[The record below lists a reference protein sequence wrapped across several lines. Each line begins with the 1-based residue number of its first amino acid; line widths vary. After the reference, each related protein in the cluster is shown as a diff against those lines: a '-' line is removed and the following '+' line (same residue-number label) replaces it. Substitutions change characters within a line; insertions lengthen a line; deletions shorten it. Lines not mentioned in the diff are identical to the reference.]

1 MNGRQAETTDRG
13 PSENAPAEIRF
24 DGVSCPLPLQDYPNV
39 IMGHGGGGKLTSEL
53 IEHLFL
59 PAFGGHPFVDLA
71 DSTVFPVDATRLAFS
86 TDSYV
91 VQPLFFPGGSIGD
104 LAVNGTVNDISM
116 SGAKPLYLSAGFIVE
131 EGFPIEQLQRIAHDM
146 GAAAKRAGVS
156 IIAGDTKVIERAR
169 GDGCYINTAGVG
181 VVGEGVE
188 IGPKRARPG
197 DLVIVSGTLGDHGMA
212 IMSVRE
218 GLEFES
224 PIESDSASLN
234 EMVAAM
240 IQASPAIRVL
250 RDPTRGGLSASLN
263 EIASASKCG
272 IVIDESRLP
281 IKPMVQSACEILGL
295 DPLLV
300 ANEGKL
306 VCVVAEADSEEVLA
320 AIRSQPDGANAA
332 VIGKVV
338 SEHPGIVVAR
348 TSIGASR
355 VITIPIGEQLPRI
368 C

>member
-1 MNGRQAETTDRG
+1 MNRRQTEATGRSS
-13 PSENAPAEIRF
+13 SESEPQEIHF
-24 DGVSCPLPLQDYPNV
+24 DGASCPIPLRDYPNV

-59 PAFGGHPFVDLA
+59 PAFGNQAFAELA

-104 LAVNGTVNDISM
+104 LAVNGTVNDLSM
-116 SGAKPLYLSAGFIVE
+116 SGARPLYLSAGFIVE
-131 EGFPIEQLQRIAHDM
+131 EGFPIAQLQRIARDM
-146 GAAAKRAGVS
+146 GAAAKRAAVS
-156 IIAGDTKVIERAR
+156 IIAGDTKVIERTR
-169 GDGCYINTAGVG
+169 GDGCYINTSGVG
-181 VVGEGVE
+181 VVGPGIE
-188 IGPKRARPG
+188 IAPNRARPG
-197 DLVIVSGTLGDHGMA
+197 DVVIVSGTLGDHGMA

-224 PIESDSASLN
+224 PIESDSAPLN

-240 IQASPAIRVL
+240 IHASPAIRVL

-263 EIASASKCG
+263 EIASASRCG
-272 IVIDESRLP
+272 IIIEESRLP
-281 IKPMVQSACEILGL
+281 IKPTVQSACEILGL

-306 VCVVAEADSEEVLA
+306 VCVVPESDAGEVLA
-320 AIRSQPDGANAA
+320 AIQSQPEGADAA

-338 SEHPGIVVAR
+338 SEHPGIVVAK

-355 VITIPIGEQLPRI
+355 VITVPIGEQLPRI